1 MCDCLA
7 DLSIS
12 VHCSRTAMTPRDVQ
26 QLALVACHDGQT
38 SSLTRTI
45 ASCGT
50 SGRNSQ
56 NTERDLHRGVQRIYG
71 NKPDIYYAYVMFLN
85 PNIGG
90 VEIKQFGMFL
100 PHELMWALHT
110 HFPSKFHTAFL
121 SSDLSQ
127 YWRNMHTEEWFALH
141 PGRTHV
147 LDSPSTAIPL
157 RIHGDD
163 VNVNNNV
170 SGLCFSLASAVGWD
184 QATQDRCPVYA
195 LARRTLASTPNARAC
210 TLRNILVNTS
220 SRVRLARP
228 LHFAPSSAPT
238 QSCHLPLHCFTALA
252 PQHAGPHALNACTQP
267 PGFRLP
273 DILPLA
279 PLPHRPDAADHLQG
293 HCLEFRSSS
302 AWGIPS

>member
-26 QLALVACHDGQT
+26 QLALAACHDGQT

-71 NKPDIYYAYVMFLN
+71 KTPDIYYADVMFLN

-228 LHFAPSSAPT
+228 H
-238 QSCHLPLHCFTALA
+238 PLRTEL
-252 PQHAGPHALNACTQP
+252 GPHP
-267 PGFRLP
+267 
-273 DILPLA
+273 ILPLA
-279 PLPHRPDAADHLQG
+279 SALLYCACPTTCWPACAQ
-293 HCLEFRSSS
+293 CLHATPQDSVFLIFFLLLRYLTDQTQQTIFKVI
-302 AWGIPS
+302 A